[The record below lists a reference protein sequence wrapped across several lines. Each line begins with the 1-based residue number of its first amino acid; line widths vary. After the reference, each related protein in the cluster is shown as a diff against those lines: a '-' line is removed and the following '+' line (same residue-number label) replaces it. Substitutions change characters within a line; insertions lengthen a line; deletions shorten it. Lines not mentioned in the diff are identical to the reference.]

1 MINEQAL
8 ATFIEVAQ
16 CDRRTAAWCM
26 SRFRNN
32 MSIALAFYF
41 DMPRIDIP
49 EDFNPDSVIDQ
60 GLPQLVHEL
69 PPPTQTATQ
78 PRPPDVPVT
87 TVPPPPP
94 PPPPSLTA
102 SLDTND
108 IVAFK
113 FSASC
118 NQQPT
123 LFVPLG
129 QVQFQPPNL
138 PESLWEDAEH
148 ARAETERSIFADVD
162 AETVSCVVWRNGISW
177 GDHFF
182 DETADGYSE
191 AIRQLEMNQLP
202 TALIPDI
209 QLGDVD
215 LVFRKT
221 ASFEFNP

>member
-49 EDFNPDSVIDQ
+49 EDFNPDSVIDH
-60 GLPQLVHEL
+60 GLYQPLTEL
-69 PPPTQTATQ
+69 PPP
-78 PRPPDVPVT
+78 PLPPGVAPLIPGT
-87 TVPPPPP
+87 TL
-94 PPPPSLTA
+94 PPPPSLSAA

-138 PESLWEDAEH
+138 PESLWEDTEH
-148 ARAETERSIFADVD
+148 TRAETERAIFSDVD

-209 QLGDVD
+209 RLADVD
-215 LVFRKT
+215 LVFQKT